1 MRDDSS
7 EGRFDEDMLFVTIF
21 ASYWQV
27 LRYLGELT
35 LLITHE
41 HNDDRQWHVVII
53 YQLREIVS
61 G

>member
-7 EGRFDEDMLFVTIF
+7 EGRLDEDMLFVTIF
-21 ASYWQV
+21 
-27 LRYLGELT
+27 LLIGKYLGELT

-41 HNDDRQWHVVII
+41 HNDDRQCHVVII

>member
-7 EGRFDEDMLFVTIF
+7 EGRLDEDMLFVTISTSF
-21 ASYWQV
+21 GK
-27 LRYLGELT
+27 YLGELT